1 MIARVCNFHIGY
13 SMSLKRVRGTE
24 DLKEE
29 SQLKHNFIVET
40 AREVARRFYFQEI
53 STPILEFT
61 EVFSRTL
68 GVESDIVN
76 KEMFTF
82 KDRNQ
87 EQITL
92 RPEGTAGVA
101 RHFITEKLHQYL
113 PLRFFYQGPSFRYER
128 PQKGRLRQFHQVGVE
143 LLGESSPRGDIE
155 CISLAWLFF
164 QKLGI
169 EKELTLEINSIG
181 DLESRTQH
189 REALLSYLKPLKNKL
204 SEDSQR
210 RLKTN
215 PLRIL
220 DSKEEQDKEI
230 ILSAP
235 SIKDFLNKRSKI
247 FFEDVLKGL
256 DALKIPWKAN
266 SLLVRGLDYYN
277 HCVFEFKAS
286 HEKMGSQNTVLAGG
300 RYDRL
305 IEIMANEGERVHGV
319 GWGAGIERIRF
330 LIQDYPSFPRPI
342 ALVPLGEE
350 AENLALKL
358 AWRLRQE
365 GLIVFHPRAM
375 SNLSKK
381 MKRASQMRAK
391 YAIIFGPEEVK
402 NQTLSIKNMDEQN
415 QESMPINQ
423 ALSFF
428 KKELISDKV

>member
-1 MIARVCNFHIGY
+1 M
-13 SMSLKRVRGTE
+13 
-24 DLKEE
+24 
-29 SQLKHNFIVET
+29 
-40 AREVARRFYFQEI
+40 
-53 STPILEFT
+53 
-61 EVFSRTL
+61 
-68 GVESDIVN
+68 
-76 KEMFTF
+76 
-82 KDRNQ
+82 
-87 EQITL
+87 
-92 RPEGTAGVA
+92 
-101 RHFITEKLHQYL
+101 
-113 PLRFFYQGPSFRYER
+113 
-128 PQKGRLRQFHQVGVE
+128 
-143 LLGESSPRGDIE
+143 
-155 CISLAWLFF
+155 
-164 QKLGI
+164 
-169 EKELTLEINSIG
+169 
-181 DLESRTQH
+181 
-189 REALLSYLKPLKNKL
+189 
-204 SEDSQR
+204 
-210 RLKTN
+210 
-215 PLRIL
+215 
-220 DSKEEQDKEI
+220 
-230 ILSAP
+230 
-235 SIKDFLNKRSKI
+235 
-247 FFEDVLKGL
+247 KGL

-391 YAIIFGPEEVK
+391 YAIIIGPEEVK

>member
-1 MIARVCNFHIGY
+1 
-13 SMSLKRVRGTE
+13 MSLKRVRGTE

-29 SQLKHNFIVET
+29 SQQKHNFVVET
-40 AREVARRFYFQEI
+40 AREVSRHFCFQEI

-68 GVESDIVN
+68 GADSDIVN

-87 EQITL
+87 EQLTL
-92 RPEGTAGVA
+92 RPEGTAGIA
-101 RHFITEKLHQYL
+101 RHFITEKLHQHL
-113 PLRFFYQGPSFRYER
+113 PLRFFYQGPLFRYER

-143 LLGESSPRGDIE
+143 LLGEPSSRGDIE

-169 EKELTLEINSIG
+169 KKDLKLEMNSIG
-181 DLESRTQH
+181 DLDSRNQH
-189 REALLSYLKPLKNKL
+189 REALLAYLKPLKNKL

-210 RLKTN
+210 RLKSN

-220 DSKEEQDKEI
+220 DSKEEQDVEI
-230 ILSAP
+230 IQSAP
-235 SIKDFLNKRSKI
+235 SIQDFLNKRSKS

-256 DALKIPWKAN
+256 DALGIPWTLN
-266 SLLVRGLDYYN
+266 PFLVRGLDYYN

-305 IEIMANEGERVHGV
+305 IEIMADGGERVHGV

-330 LIQDYPSFPRPI
+330 LVQNFPISPRPI
-342 ALVPLGEE
+342 AFVPLGEE
-350 AENLALKL
+350 AEHLALKL
-358 AWRLRQE
+358 GWELRQA
-365 GLIVFHPRAM
+365 GFAVFHPRAT

-391 YAIIFGPEEVK
+391 YAVIFGPEEIK
-402 NQTLSIKNMDEQN
+402 NQTLSVKNMDEQN
-415 QESMPINQ
+415 QESISTSQILP
-423 ALSFF
+423 FF
-428 KKELISDKV
+428 KEKFSGKA